1 MCGFFG
7 ALTNKSPACQEIY
20 DALVSLQHRGQDSA
34 GIVTFEEKFHLKK
47 GNGLVRDI
55 FSAKNMSRLAGQMGI
70 GHVRYPT
77 FGGDTNEDA
86 HPFIVHYPYGIAMA
100 HNGNVTNNDELREYL
115 CGEKKAH
122 LNSSCDVELI
132 LNMLAI
138 ELARGG
144 VHDLEPAILFEAL
157 AGVFERVK
165 GAYSVVSMIANFGLL
180 AFRDV
185 HGIRPMLIGTR
196 DDGNGNQSFATAS
209 ENIAL
214 DVLGYKQIENV
225 KPGEAVLLRPGKEPL
240 RQQIASGKL
249 HPCIF
254 EHVYFARPDSVLD
267 NLSVYKARRSF
278 GEKLA
283 EKWKKTGLH
292 ADVVIP
298 VPDSSC
304 TAAGT
309 MARALGLEY
318 REGLVK
324 NRYIGRTFIMAGQQA
339 RTSSIRK
346 KLNAITAE
354 FEGKDVLL
362 VDDSIVRGNT
372 SRQIVELA
380 RQAGARRVYFASCSP
395 PVAHP
400 CIYGIDMSTRGE
412 LIAADRTV
420 EEIQDWLGADALI
433 YQDTEDLVDAVK
445 ADGVVND
452 GFCAACF
459 DGKYPTPDATP
470 EIFAQI
476 SESRRLHH
484 QGKLEGTAR
493 E

>member
-7 ALTNKSPACQEIY
+7 AVTSNRAVCQEIY
-20 DALVSLQHRGQDSA
+20 DSLVSLQHRGQDSA
-34 GIVTFEEKFHLKK
+34 GIVTFEKRFHLKK

-55 FSAKNMSRLAGQMGI
+55 FSAKNMSRLAGPMGI

-77 FGGDTNEDA
+77 FGGDTSEDA
-86 HPFIVHYPYGIAMA
+86 QPFTVHYPYGIAMA
-100 HNGNVTNNDELREYL
+100 HNGNVTNTDELSNYL
-115 CGEKKAH
+115 CREKKAH

-132 LNMLAI
+132 LNMMAI
-138 ELARGG
+138 EFAKRG
-144 VHDLEPAILFEAL
+144 VPDLEPEILFDAVEGIFA
-157 AGVFERVK
+157 RIK
-165 GAYSVVSMIANFGLL
+165 GAYSVVTLIANYGLL
-180 AFRDV
+180 AFRDT
-185 HGIRPMLIGTR
+185 HGIRPMLIGRR
-196 DDGNGNQSFATAS
+196 DDGNGKFSHATAS

-214 DVLGYKQIENV
+214 DLLGYTDIENV
-225 KPGEAVLLRPGKEPL
+225 RPGEAVLFRPGEEPI
-240 RQQIASGKL
+240 RKQVTAGIH

-267 NLSVYKARRSF
+267 GLSVYKARRRF

-339 RTSSIRK
+339 RNSSIRK
-346 KLNAITAE
+346 KLNAIPTE

-380 RQAGARRVYFASCSP
+380 RQAGARKVYFASCSP
-395 PVAHP
+395 PVAYP

-420 EEIQDWLGADALI
+420 EEIRQWLGADFLI
-433 YQDTEDLVDAVK
+433 YQETGDLLEAAKVE
-445 ADGVVND
+445 GINND
-452 GFCAACF
+452 RFCSACF
-459 DGKYPTPDATP
+459 DGNYPTPDVTP
-470 EIFAQI
+470 EMFARI
-476 SESRRLHH
+476 SESRSRHH
-484 QGKLEGTAR
+484 QQRHEGSI
-493 E
+493 

>member
-86 HPFIVHYPYGIAMA
+86 QPFIVHYPYGIAMA
-100 HNGNVTNNDELREYL
+100 HNGNVTNNDELKEYL

-225 KPGEAVLLRPGKEPL
+225 KPGEAVLLSDEGIL
-240 RQQIASGKL
+240 RNS
-249 HPCIF
+249 
-254 EHVYFARPDSVLD
+254 
-267 NLSVYKARRSF
+267 
-278 GEKLA
+278 
-283 EKWKKTGLH
+283 
-292 ADVVIP
+292 
-298 VPDSSC
+298 
-304 TAAGT
+304 
-309 MARALGLEY
+309 
-318 REGLVK
+318 RE
-324 NRYIGRTFIMAGQQA
+324 
-339 RTSSIRK
+339 
-346 KLNAITAE
+346 
-354 FEGKDVLL
+354 
-362 VDDSIVRGNT
+362 
-372 SRQIVELA
+372 EL
-380 RQAGARRVYFASCSP
+380 
-395 PVAHP
+395 
-400 CIYGIDMSTRGE
+400 
-412 LIAADRTV
+412 
-420 EEIQDWLGADALI
+420 
-433 YQDTEDLVDAVK
+433 
-445 ADGVVND
+445 
-452 GFCAACF
+452 
-459 DGKYPTPDATP
+459 
-470 EIFAQI
+470 
-476 SESRRLHH
+476 
-484 QGKLEGTAR
+484 
-493 E
+493 